1 MRQIAK
7 RFIAVA
13 MGTVLCLSML
23 VGCGQGSGEMGNSSE
38 TGTET
43 MSDAPENS
51 SEGVPAYMTP
61 DNSGDATAER
71 VPVLEGREPYD
82 LLTQSWQAPREETAA
97 PRWWNQTVYREN
109 LLQDPPDMAVADK
122 HRAVKDGSY
131 YILAVYDN
139 VRAQEEGIDTLYYL
153 NRIDG
158 DTLET
163 ECHRLHLEEM
173 DTSAPLHV
181 LSLDVAEDRAV
192 VFACEWDAE
201 SDQLTGYYAVW
212 FDREGHME
220 SSQDLLPAL
229 REARLD
235 TEDGYLRRLA
245 AKWDSRGYYCVE
257 GVDGSG
263 LYAVIDGAGALNTV
277 LDPVKG
283 LEAPVVQLLHDSQG
297 RCVWETSSYQNG
309 CNVFWGMDG
318 GKQVKLFEGDHQ
330 GLRGRAVNAYGDLYY
345 VSDRGALVRWDASCG
360 SCESLYLGGGGAFG
374 DYEAILQS
382 SNGDLVLFYDD
393 GIRDYLFRFA
403 NEDVEQVELTLAYYY
418 AGVDYYTD
426 TLVQEFNRTHEG
438 IQINLQAPSEW
449 QQQDSDWMRVQ
460 ADLVAGHGPD
470 LLMAPPAQLK
480 MLQEK
485 GLLTELSQTVDSE
498 TREQIFPGVLE
509 HGTFDGGLYSISY
522 LANARYSALIASKEL
537 CPTGT
542 WTWEEAVDLLEKLE
556 QEGRPVHAVTNGWG
570 GTSALSGSN
579 LLCGFFLRD
588 LEHCSLLD
596 LENGKAYFDTEEFC
610 HLLEICKRYSEK
622 ENASEFGNTVMNDNI
637 GAETRKQ
644 LKQGEILCYTP
655 VGIGLADFISFSED
669 MADLGEDYHVVGYPT
684 DGGNGRF
691 MRCTEG
697 AAINSFSYHREAAEE
712 FIRYIVS
719 QEAQMVADAPV
730 RRDTYEER
738 VVKSDTV
745 YWTIPGGK
753 MIKVYAKPDK
763 TSYLPE
769 YLELLEQCTRD
780 SGMLDMLKDII
791 REETEAFF
799 SGNKDARA
807 VADTIQSRVQI
818 YLDENR

>member
-1 MRQIAK
+1 M
-7 RFIAVA
+7 
-13 MGTVLCLSML
+13 
-23 VGCGQGSGEMGNSSE
+23 
-38 TGTET
+38 
-43 MSDAPENS
+43 
-51 SEGVPAYMTP
+51 
-61 DNSGDATAER
+61 
-71 VPVLEGREPYD
+71 
-82 LLTQSWQAPREETAA
+82 
-97 PRWWNQTVYREN
+97 
-109 LLQDPPDMAVADK
+109 
-122 HRAVKDGSY
+122 
-131 YILAVYDN
+131 
-139 VRAQEEGIDTLYYL
+139 
-153 NRIDG
+153 IDG
-158 DTLET
+158 
-163 ECHRLHLEEM
+163 
-173 DTSAPLHV
+173 
-181 LSLDVAEDRAV
+181 
-192 VFACEWDAE
+192 
-201 SDQLTGYYAVW
+201 
-212 FDREGHME
+212 EG
-220 SSQDLLPAL
+220 S
-229 REARLD
+229 
-235 TEDGYLRRLA
+235 
-245 AKWDSRGYYCVE
+245 
-257 GVDGSG
+257 
-263 LYAVIDGAGALNTV
+263 LNTV

-283 LEAPVVQLLHDSQG
+283 LEAPVVQLFHDSQG

-309 CNVFWGMDG
+309 CNVLWGMEG

-418 AGVDYYTD
+418 AGV
-426 TLVQEFNRTHEG
+426 E
-438 IQINLQAPSEW
+438 
-449 QQQDSDWMRVQ
+449 
-460 ADLVAGHGPD
+460 
-470 LLMAPPAQLK
+470 
-480 MLQEK
+480 
-485 GLLTELSQTVDSE
+485 
-498 TREQIFPGVLE
+498 
-509 HGTFDGGLYSISY
+509 
-522 LANARYSALIASKEL
+522 YSALIASKEL

-622 ENASEFGNTVMNDNI
+622 ENASESGNTVMNDNI

-753 MIKVYAKPDK
+753 MIKVYAKSDK

>member
-13 MGTVLCLSML
+13 MGAVLCFSVP
-23 VGCGQGSGEMGNSSE
+23 VGCGQGSGEMGNNSE

-82 LLTQSWQAPREETAA
+82 LLTQSWQAPGEETAA

-163 ECHRLHLEEM
+163 ECHRLYLEEM
-173 DTSAPLHV
+173 NTSAPLHV

-201 SDQLTGYYAVW
+201 SSQPEGYYAVW

-263 LYAVIDGAGALNTV
+263 LYAVIDGEGSLNTV

-418 AGVDYYTD
+418 AGV
-426 TLVQEFNRTHEG
+426 E
-438 IQINLQAPSEW
+438 
-449 QQQDSDWMRVQ
+449 
-460 ADLVAGHGPD
+460 
-470 LLMAPPAQLK
+470 
-480 MLQEK
+480 
-485 GLLTELSQTVDSE
+485 
-498 TREQIFPGVLE
+498 
-509 HGTFDGGLYSISY
+509 
-522 LANARYSALIASKEL
+522 YSALIASKEL
-537 CPTGT
+537 CPAGT

-556 QEGRPVHAVTNGWG
+556 QEGQPVHAVTNGWG
-570 GTSALSGSN
+570 GTSALSGSD

-622 ENASEFGNTVMNDNI
+622 ENASESGNTVMNDNI